1 MKLFKQ
7 FTIII
12 ALSFI
17 GEVLHALIP
26 FPIPASIYGIL
37 LLFLLLEQKILQVD
51 DVKEVSDFLIFIMPL
66 LFVPAA
72 VGLIDTWDELR
83 ASLTAY
89 VTIIIAV
96 TLIVMIVTGL
106 ITQWFLRH
114 NRIHEYILAN
124 FHIFWH
130 IHHAV
135 LLWRRHVSETEG
147 KAYAGESAANS
158 HRLYDL
164 VSAPVWNRLQNVQQQ
179 REIHQLPDDAG
190 HYLPGGTPVPTAGYT
205 ETKF

>member
-37 LLFLLLEQKILQVD
+37 LLFLLLEQKTLQVD
-51 DVKEVSDFLIFIMPL
+51 DVKEVADFLIFIMPL
-66 LFVPAA
+66 LFIPAA
-72 VGLIDTWDELR
+72 VGLIDAWNELR
-83 ASLTAY
+83 SSLTAY

-96 TLIVMIVTGL
+96 TLIVMVATG
-106 ITQWFLRH
+106 
-114 NRIHEYILAN
+114 

-147 KAYAGESAANS
+147 EAYAGESAADS
-158 HRLYDL
+158 HRLYDF
-164 VSAPVWNRLQNVQQQ
+164 
-179 REIHQLPDDAG
+179 
-190 HYLPGGTPVPTAGYT
+190 VPAC
-205 ETKF
+205 FRN